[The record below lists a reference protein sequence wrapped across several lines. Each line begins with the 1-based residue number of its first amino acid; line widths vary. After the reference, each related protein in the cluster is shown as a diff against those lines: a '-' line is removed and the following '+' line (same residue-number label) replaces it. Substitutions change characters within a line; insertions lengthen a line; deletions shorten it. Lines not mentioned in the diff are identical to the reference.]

1 MVVGKKMSKICN
13 NCGKE
18 VKDEFDFCVYCGS
31 ELPKRFICPDCK
43 EEYLESDYEYCGKCG
58 GKLML
63 FDLFNEMNNLDS
75 LPDNE
80 KCKIFWS
87 KFFNEADKTENNF
100 TECNRDPQNGYNRFS
115 MNGITGSVL
124 ETRGLFKKEDYIEI
138 KILIHNDKD
147 LYRHL
152 AKRKDYYNEQFPK
165 DLIWRENKKNA
176 RNIALII
183 DDLSIR
189 NSSDWDEIIH
199 QFINQMNK
207 FCEVFSDDIKEFMD

>member
-1 MVVGKKMSKICN
+1 
-13 NCGKE
+13 
-18 VKDEFDFCVYCGS
+18 
-31 ELPKRFICPDCK
+31 
-43 EEYLESDYEYCGKCG
+43 
-58 GKLML
+58 
-63 FDLFNEMNNLDS
+63 
-75 LPDNE
+75 
-80 KCKIFWS
+80 
-87 KFFNEADKTENNF
+87 
-100 TECNRDPQNGYNRFS
+100 

-207 FCEVFSDDIKEFMD
+207 FCEVFSKDIKKFTD